1 MSSALRAA
9 HAGTAYHRD
18 VDPHLAAQAD
28 DGDPAAAPALDL
40 VDLPAGD
47 PRWAQALPVLRQ
59 LRPDLDA
66 VHLDAVLGD
75 PAQGP
80 RFIGAFAGSRC
91 LAVAGWR
98 IHALTLCGRQL
109 YVDDLVTDESARS
122 GGVGARMLARLV
134 ELARENGCA
143 RLELDSN
150 VTRHGAHRFYLREG
164 LRIDA
169 HHFRV
174 DL

>member
-1 MSSALRAA
+1 MS
-9 HAGTAYHRD
+9 
-18 VDPHLAAQAD
+18 P
-28 DGDPAAAPALDL
+28 AAPALDL

-59 LRPDLDA
+59 LRPHLDQA
-66 VHLDAVLGD
+66 QLDAVLGD
-75 PAQGP
+75 DAQRP
-80 RFIGAFAGSRC
+80 RFVGLFDGARC

-98 IHALTLCGRQL
+98 VQALTLCGRKL

-122 GGVGARMLARLV
+122 GGLGALMLARLV
-134 ELARENGCA
+134 ELAREHGCA

-164 LRIDA
+164 LRIDG
-169 HHFRV
+169 HHFGV